1 MVDVRSKVGIDVRM
15 ETSGLIKVGCAITTA
30 ITSDVDVF
38 ISVTLIEGQASDG
51 IYLAQ
56 CCFQV
61 ISEVKSMHAKVAG
74 RPHVCGK
81 QSSNCDPG

>member
-1 MVDVRSKVGIDVRM
+1 MS
-15 ETSGLIKVGCAITTA
+15 LIKVGCAITTA

-51 IYLAQ
+51 IYLVQ
-56 CCFQV
+56 CCLQV
-61 ISEVKSMHAKVAG
+61 ISVVKSTHVKVAG

-81 QSSNCDPG
+81 QSSSCDPG